1 MLTDVSPGLILEKL
15 KDYNYIKIWCNYIKK
30 SNIKLRIN
38 QYCDILEI
46 VTQKI
51 IQDCEVP
58 ILNIYNLKKTIEI
71 IRFFSFSAEESSYY
85 LLSKTFKNESLFKII
100 YSGFV
105 IKVLTKKKSSKC
117 LLQYLIKGKYNVSL

>member
-46 VTQKI
+46 VT
-51 IQDCEVP
+51 
-58 ILNIYNLKKTIEI
+58 
-71 IRFFSFSAEESSYY
+71 
-85 LLSKTFKNESLFKII
+85 
-100 YSGFV
+100 
-105 IKVLTKKKSSKC
+105 
-117 LLQYLIKGKYNVSL
+117 